1 MAWAN
6 WNEVFDEE
14 FDADEDLGCV
24 PKLYVADC
32 GTGNVV
38 LTYVGHIQ
46 RASLVSEVRKIA
58 N

>member
-6 WNEVFDEE
+6 WNDVFDDE
-14 FDADEDLGCV
+14 FDADEDLGCA

-46 RASLVSEVRKIA
+46 RSSLVSEVRVCVY
-58 N
+58 